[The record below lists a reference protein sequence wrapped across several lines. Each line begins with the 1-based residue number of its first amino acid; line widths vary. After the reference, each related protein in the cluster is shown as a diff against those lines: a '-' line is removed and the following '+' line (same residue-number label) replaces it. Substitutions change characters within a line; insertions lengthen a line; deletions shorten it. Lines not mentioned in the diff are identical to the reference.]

1 MPKRK
6 YSNEDMQIFLY
17 NSIFDNYNVEN
28 LENVIKK
35 ICINFNSDMCKDIFK
50 EFIINI
56 FYTIVI
62 IKQNSSN
69 IITPSFIK
77 KIHEFKEKSSYLKDT
92 AILPINLNIQQD
104 DIENFLY
111 LLQVHTFGTFKSA
124 HLAYLTHDLLQL

>member
-17 NSIFDNYNVEN
+17 NSIFDNFSAKN

-35 ICINFNSDMCKDIFK
+35 ICINFNSDKCQDIFK

-69 IITPSFIK
+69 IITPLFIK
-77 KIHEFKEKSSYLKDT
+77 KIHEFKEKSLYLKGT

-104 DIENFLY
+104 DIEYFLY
-111 LLQVHTFGTFKSA
+111 LLQDHIVGTFKSA
-124 HLAYLTHDLLQL
+124 NLAYLTYDLLKL